1 VAAPHPEA
9 NVTDRRPDLVLV
21 MTDQQRHDQVGYVG
35 ATPVRT
41 PVLDRLAADGVVF
54 TDAYSGSTTC
64 VPSRT
69 SLMTGLFDHRVPQ
82 VGRGEMEQG
91 TFTVPHAL
99 RAAGYQTA
107 LVGKMHFTPI
117 RADHGFEV
125 MRVCEHLNAFAE
137 PPEAMAELDH
147 YHDWLR
153 SEGLADW
160 RFEVAGLDPRRY
172 PYATATHPTSWVRD
186 QALDVLSARDPERP
200 LFLVVSFPHPHP
212 PVNPPDEYAAA
223 YDPAGCE
230 VDPGSDAVNAR
241 LPAPFREALA
251 QADAPHR
258 RVHAASLDRHRED
271 LARTYALITQIDEA
285 VGVVLDRIDLDR
297 TVLFFTSDHGDYA
310 GHRGLLRKVPWIPF
324 DDLAR
329 VPFFATGG
337 PVVGGRTEAAP
348 VQSFDLAATFLD
360 LAGADVD
367 LGALDGDSLAGV
379 LAGGEA
385 PADRVVLSA
394 LTTGWPMARRGSQ
407 KYVRGS
413 WGSEVLFDVE
423 RDPGETFDLKAIPG
437 GAEAVAAL
445 SAEVDRALALAI
457 PDLPRFAPTPDRR

>member
-1 VAAPHPEA
+1 M
-9 NVTDRRPDLVLV
+9 TDRRPDLVLV

-41 PVLDRLAADGVVF
+41 PVLDRLAADGIVF

-310 GHRGLLRKVPWIPF
+310 GRRGITVIPEIDLPGHTNAALHAIPELNCDGVAPEPYTGTQVGFSTLCIGDPAVEEFVRTVLAELAEMTPGPYIHIGGDEAHSTTTADYQAFIARTLDVVRDLGKVPVGWEEVGT
-324 DDLAR
+324 
-329 VPFFATGG
+329 VPGSGELVAQHWLDASIA
-337 PVVGGRTEAAP
+337 EAA
-348 VQSFDLAATFLD
+348 V
-360 LAGADVD
+360 
-367 LGALDGDSLAGV
+367 
-379 LAGGEA
+379 AGGA
-385 PADRVVLSA
+385 SLVLSPSSV
-394 LTTGWPMARRGSQ
+394 LYFDMA
-407 KYVRGS
+407 Y
-413 WGSEVLFDVE
+413 
-423 RDPGETFDLKAIPG
+423 GE
-437 GAEAVAAL
+437 
-445 SAEVDRALALAI
+445 
-457 PDLPRFAPTPDRR
+457 FAPDGNSC